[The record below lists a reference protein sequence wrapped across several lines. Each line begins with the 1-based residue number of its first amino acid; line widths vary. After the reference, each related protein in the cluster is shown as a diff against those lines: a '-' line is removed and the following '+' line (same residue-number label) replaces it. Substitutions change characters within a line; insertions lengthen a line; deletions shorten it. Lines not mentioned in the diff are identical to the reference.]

1 MNCFSALVL
10 FCLRALMP
18 RTLVLA
24 LALLSSWGGLHAGQ
38 LQFENATVFTTIDGK
53 VSRDIVTLP
62 FRWDLQ
68 YPGLAGSAVLEF
80 EFMADQ
86 LPQSP
91 IGLYFPKLGS
101 AYVVSLNGVVIGRD
115 GDLLVSGGQ
124 DTGKAP
130 RLMPVNSELIK
141 PHNILRIQLRADSGR
156 KAGVSA
162 VLIDE
167 WGKVSAL
174 FDEYRLWRVG
184 VPAAIAAAHA
194 CLAVLSVLLWWWSGR
209 GRLDG
214 AGPQPIF
221 LFSAV
226 ALFCWALRLTDS
238 IWETPPLP
246 WPLWGAV
253 PVLGL
258 GVWGCCCAHV
268 CMVVAKWDD
277 RPWANA
283 VRLWLVAILLSGLV
297 FVPWGLI
304 GAHPALLTIWYAVLG
319 LTLLAFSVGLAKHS
333 MGSGGNAGGRLLSGA
348 VLLSACIGLLDLLR
362 MRTHAGVADVAW
374 LYYASIVFGL
384 ILAITT
390 FQYARTNRQVSP
402 KALQAA

>member
-1 MNCFSALVL
+1 M
-10 FCLRALMP
+10 
-18 RTLVLA
+18 
-24 LALLSSWGGLHAGQ
+24 
-38 LQFENATVFTTIDGK
+38 
-53 VSRDIVTLP
+53 
-62 FRWDLQ
+62 
-68 YPGLAGSAVLEF
+68 
-80 EFMADQ
+80 
-86 LPQSP
+86 
-91 IGLYFPKLGS
+91 
-101 AYVVSLNGVVIGRD
+101 
-115 GDLLVSGGQ
+115 
-124 DTGKAP
+124 
-130 RLMPVNSELIK
+130 
-141 PHNILRIQLRADSGR
+141 
-156 KAGVSA
+156 
-162 VLIDE
+162 
-167 WGKVSAL
+167 
-174 FDEYRLWRVG
+174 
-184 VPAAIAAAHA
+184 
-194 CLAVLSVLLWWWSGR
+194 
-209 GRLDG
+209 
-214 AGPQPIF
+214 
-221 LFSAV
+221 
-226 ALFCWALRLTDS
+226 
-238 IWETPPLP
+238 
-246 WPLWGAV
+246 
-253 PVLGL
+253 LGL